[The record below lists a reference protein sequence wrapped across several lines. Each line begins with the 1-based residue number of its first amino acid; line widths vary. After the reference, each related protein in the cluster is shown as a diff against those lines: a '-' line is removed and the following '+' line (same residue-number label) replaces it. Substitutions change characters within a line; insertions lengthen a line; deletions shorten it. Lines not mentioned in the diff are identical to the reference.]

1 MMFRPSTGFF
11 FAILLVVGGLA
22 LATALIDRSNVG
34 RMSIVGDLNDRQLE
48 SIKAS
53 LVDVDIASRE
63 VEQVKQALSELDWV
77 HHANVRK
84 NWPNAI
90 EVEVFPESVIAYW
103 NDNGFINSEGSVVS
117 TGILVGGDL
126 PHLYG
131 TEGSE
136 QDVMKQFQQLS
147 QMLNSYGEG
156 IKVLTVTDRGAWSLE
171 TKNGVEV
178 LLGKEDLKARMRRFL
193 SVSVRLAERGD
204 AMFVERMDA
213 RYMNGVAVRFEKDN
227 QFKFTEFNK
236 SAGERSL

>member
-1 MMFRPSTGFF
+1 MFRPSTGFF
-11 FAILLVVGGLA
+11 FGILLVVGGLA

-34 RMSIVGDLNDRQLE
+34 RMSIVGDLDDRQLE

-63 VEQVKQALSELDWV
+63 VEQVKRTLSELDWV

-90 EVEVFPESVIAYW
+90 EIEVFPESVIAYW

-117 TGILVGGDL
+117 TGVLVGGDL

-131 TEGSE
+131 TQGSE
-136 QDVMKQFQQLS
+136 QNVMEQFQQLS
-147 QMLNSYGEG
+147 QMLNSYGLG

-193 SVSVRLAERGD
+193 SVSVRLAERGE

-213 RYMNGVAVRFEKDN
+213 RYMNGVAVHFEKDN

-236 SAGERSL
+236 SLGERSL